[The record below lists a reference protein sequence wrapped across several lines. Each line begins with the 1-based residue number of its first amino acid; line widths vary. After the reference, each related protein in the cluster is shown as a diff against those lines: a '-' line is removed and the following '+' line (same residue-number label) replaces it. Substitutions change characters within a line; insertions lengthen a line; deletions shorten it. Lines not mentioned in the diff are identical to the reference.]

1 MSLSSHRKIQLFLSI
16 TMIALIFAL
25 PARAMAATAEEIDIE
40 VDATLKLF
48 KAKVPGAAQY
58 LSVAKAVLVFPRV
71 FRAGVGIGG
80 EYGEGALRIDG
91 RTVDYYSTASASIGF
106 QLGAQTKSM
115 ILIFLNEAELTK
127 FRNSEGW
134 RAGVDGSVA
143 AAEWGKA
150 ENVDTI
156 NTKDPI
162 ISFVFGAKGLMANI
176 SVEGSKFILLD
187 KSKKD

>member
-1 MSLSSHRKIQLFLSI
+1 MSQFSNRKFRLLFS
-16 TMIALIFAL
+16 IALLAFVFSSL
-25 PARAMAATAEEIDIE
+25 PTRSMAATAHEIDIE
-40 VDATLKLF
+40 ADATLKLF
-48 KAKVPGAAQY
+48 KAKVPGATQY
-58 LSVAKAVLVFPRV
+58 LSVAKGVLVFPRV
-71 FRAGVGIGG
+71 FRAGVGVGG

-91 RTVDYYSTASASIGF
+91 KTVDYYSTASASIGF

-115 ILIFLNEAELTK
+115 ILIFLNDEELTK

-187 KSKKD
+187 KSK